1 MLDIKLIRENPE
13 RVREGAL
20 AKNQKC
26 DIDQI
31 LAIDNNRRELIKEVE
46 ALKGERNLASAE
58 IAKKK
63 KEKKAGEN
71 ADEAIAAMRKVG
83 EKISALDDQLRE
95 LDAQLFELRSWLPNL
110 PHESVPV
117 GDESANVI
125 LREWGEKRSF
135 EFKPKPHWEI
145 GAQLDILDLPASAR
159 ISGAGF
165 HILKGAGARLQRA
178 LINYMIDLHTSDGF
192 TELTVPHMVTENSL
206 RGTGQLPKMAE
217 DMYRTADDDLYL
229 IPTAEVPV
237 TNMYQGEVIDSGKL
251 PMSFV
256 AHTPCYRREAGA
268 AGKDTRGILRLHQ
281 FDKVE
286 MVLIVE
292 PDKSYEALEGLIAQA
307 EKIVRGL
314 KLPYR
319 VTKLATGD
327 LSFAAALCYDIELW
341 SPGVD
346 SWLEV
351 SSVSNFEDFQARRMN
366 LRYRD
371 SNKKVNFPHTLNGS
385 GTALPRLIVAI
396 IENYQNEDGSVTV
409 PEILR
414 PYLGGLDKI
423 S

>member
-1 MLDIKLIRENPE
+1 MLDIKLIRENPD
-13 RVREGAL
+13 RVRQGAL
-20 AKNQKC
+20 AKNQEC

-31 LAIDNNRRELIKEVE
+31 LALDSDRRDLIKKVE
-46 ALKGERNLASAE
+46 ALKGERNVASVE

-63 KEKKAGEN
+63 KEKKAGES
-71 ADEAIAAMRKVG
+71 ADDAIAAMRKVG

-95 LDAQLFELRSWLPNL
+95 VDAKLFELRSWIPNL

-117 GDESANVI
+117 GDESANIVQ
-125 LREWGEKRSF
+125 REWGEKRSF

-145 GAQLDILDLPASAR
+145 GQQLDILDLPASAR

-165 HILKGAGARLQRA
+165 HILKGWGARLQRA

-192 TELTVPHMVTENSL
+192 TELTVPHLVTEYSL
-206 RGTGQLPKMAE
+206 RGTGQLPKMEE
-217 DMYRTADDDLYL
+217 DMYRTAEDNLYL

-237 TNMYQGEVIDSGKL
+237 TNMYQGEVLDGKL
-251 PMSFV
+251 LPLSLV

-292 PDKSYEALEGLIAQA
+292 PDQSYEALEGLIAQA
-307 EKIVRGL
+307 EKVVQGL

-319 VTKLATGD
+319 VSKLATGD
-327 LSFAAALCYDIELW
+327 LSFAAAICYDIELW
-341 SPGVD
+341 SPGVA

-366 LRYRD
+366 MRYRD
-371 SNKKVNFPHTLNGS
+371 SNKKVTFPHTLNGS
-385 GTALPRLIVAI
+385 GTALPRLIIAI
-396 IENYQNEDGSVTV
+396 IENYQNEDGSITV
-409 PEILR
+409 PEILK
-414 PYLGGLDKI
+414 PYLGGACQI